1 MSCEEPSCEDLSCET
16 GAPIGKVAQQKTLL
30 GLEISR
36 RQFAVVLGGSVA
48 AIAVVG
54 GCYGIAS
61 RDWSPTNTSLWT
73 VRIVRAGR
81 GARLTA
87 DGLPAFHEAP
97 GPSDFSSHAVSA
109 VARRPSESKVAP
121 AALGSSSSQSGGQTG
136 RQPGG
141 QSGGQPG
148 SHSGDHSSE
157 HPDAHADGHS
167 GGGGST
173 VTPFPQPANLTWGDV
188 VVLELEV
195 LNTATVPMLFSP
207 GQLRLK
213 LADGPT
219 ITPQDA
225 SRSPEAIAGGAVE
238 RLWVSYLAPSDATD
252 FYVEFTDPLLDA
264 RLALDVPGLATA
276 KAQL

>member
-1 MSCEEPSCEDLSCET
+1 MSCEEPSCEDPFCET

-36 RQFAVVLGGSVA
+36 RQFAMVLGGSAA

-109 VARRPSESKVAP
+109 VARRPSESQVAP
-121 AALGSSSSQSGGQTG
+121 AGLGSSRSQT
-136 RQPGG
+136 GG

-148 SHSGDHSSE
+148 GQTDAHSGGHTDG
-157 HPDAHADGHS
+157 HPNGHS
-167 GGGGST
+167 GGGGSSSA
-173 VTPFPQPANLTWGDV
+173 TPFPQPANLTWGDV

-225 SRSPEAIAGGAVE
+225 SRIPEAIAGGAVE

>member
-1 MSCEEPSCEDLSCET
+1 MACEEPSCEDPT
-16 GAPIGKVAQQKTLL
+16 GAAAGGAAKKNLL

-36 RQFAVVLGGSVA
+36 RQFAVVLGGSAA

-54 GCYGIAS
+54 GCYGVAS
-61 RDWSPTNTSLWT
+61 KEWSPANSSLWT

-97 GPSDFSSHAVSA
+97 GPSDFSRHAVSA
-109 VARRPSESKVAP
+109 VARRPAEYKVAP
-121 AALGSSSSQSGGQTG
+121 VVLGSSDGQNGGEG
-136 RQPGG
+136 GGPPGG
-141 QSGGQPG
+141 HTDAHS
-148 SHSGDHSSE
+148 SNHSGE
-157 HPDAHADGHS
+157 HPDAHTDNSVGHS
-167 GGGGST
+167 GGGGPSSAA
-173 VTPFPQPANLTWGDV
+173 PFPQPANMTWGDV
-188 VVLELEV
+188 VVLEVEV
-195 LNTATVPMLFSP
+195 LNTAAVPMLFSP

-213 LADGPT
+213 LANGPT

-225 SRSPEAIAGGAVE
+225 SRSPEAIAAGAVE
-238 RLWVSYLAPSDATD
+238 RVWVSYLAPSDATN

-264 RLALDVPGLATA
+264 RLALDVPGLDTA

>member
-1 MSCEEPSCEDLSCET
+1 MSCEEPSCEDPFCET

-73 VRIVRAGR
+73 VSIVRAGR

-97 GPSDFSSHAVSA
+97 GPSDFSSHAVRA
-109 VARRPSESKVAP
+109 VARRPAESKVAP
-121 AALGSSSSQSGGQTG
+121 AALGSSSSQTGG
-136 RQPGG
+136 QPGG
-141 QSGGQPG
+141 QTDAHSGGHTDG
-148 SHSGDHSSE
+148 
-157 HPDAHADGHS
+157 HPNGHS
-167 GGGGST
+167 GGGGSSSA
-173 VTPFPQPANLTWGDV
+173 TPFPQPANLTWGDV

-264 RLALDVPGLATA
+264 RLALDVPGLPTA
-276 KAQL
+276 KTQL

>member
-1 MSCEEPSCEDLSCET
+1 MAREESSSEDSAS
-16 GAPIGKVAQQKTLL
+16 GASGEVVRKSTLL

-36 RQFAVVLGGSVA
+36 RQFAVVLGGSAA

-54 GCYGIAS
+54 GCYNVAS
-61 RDWSPTNTSLWT
+61 TAWSPSNSSLWT

-97 GPSDFSSHAVSA
+97 GPSDFSRRAVSA
-109 VARRPSESKVAP
+109 VSRRPAESKVAP
-121 AALGSSSSQSGGQTG
+121 VVLGSSDGQNGGQGGGPPGGQT
-136 RQPGG
+136 
-141 QSGGQPG
+141 
-148 SHSGDHSSE
+148 DAHSSDHPGE
-157 HPDAHADGHS
+157 HPDAHTDGHS
-167 GGGGST
+167 GSGGSSSA
-173 VTPFPQPANLTWGDV
+173 TPFPQPANMTWGDV

-195 LNTATVPMLFSP
+195 LNTAAVPMLFSP

-213 LADGPT
+213 LAHGPT
-219 ITPQDA
+219 ITPQGA
-225 SRSPEAIAGGAVE
+225 SCSPEAIAAGAAE
-238 RLWVSYLAPSDATD
+238 RVWVSYLAPSDATN

-264 RLALDVPGLATA
+264 RLALDVPGLDTA

>member
-1 MSCEEPSCEDLSCET
+1 MSCEEPSCEDLFCET
-16 GAPIGKVAQQKTLL
+16 GTPIGKVAQQKTLL

-61 RDWSPTNTSLWT
+61 RDWSPANTSLWT

-97 GPSDFSSHAVSA
+97 GPSDFSRHAVSA
-109 VARRPSESKVAP
+109 VARRPAESQVAP
-121 AALGSSSSQSGGQTG
+121 AGFGSSSSQTGGQAG
-136 RQPGG
+136 GQPGG
-141 QSGGQPG
+141 QTDA
-148 SHSGDHSSE
+148 HSSDHSSE
-157 HPDAHADGHS
+157 HPDAHADGQS

-173 VTPFPQPANLTWGDV
+173 ASPFPQPANLTWGDV

-195 LNTATVPMLFSP
+195 LNTAAVPMLFSA

-264 RLALDVPGLATA
+264 RLALDVPGLPTA